1 MKSSVR
7 KYLAACATMVLLML
21 VLFPHHHHEG
31 GAFCVSVQM
40 CQKDGRINDEHT
52 HHCHNLKLEQHHLF
66 LPVGQEDLV
75 ALLAHDNIGGN
86 GGCGSFGGY
95 EGFGGGQPSFLPS
108 DFWNNH
114 YFYSYFFAATG
125 TTCFMSADAALL
137 AGCHGKHWKR
147 RGPPTL
153 VVM

>member
-7 KYLAACATMVLLML
+7 KYLAALATVVLLML
-21 VLFPHHHHEG
+21 VLLPHHHHEG

-66 LPVGQEDLV
+66 LPTGQKDF
-75 ALLAHDNIGGN
+75 ATQLAHDNMGGGFGGN
-86 GGCGSFGGY
+86 D
-95 EGFGGGQPSFLPS
+95 GFGGGNL
-108 DFWNNH
+108 
-114 YFYSYFFAATG
+114 FATTG
-125 TTCFMSADAALL
+125 TNGFVSADAALL

-153 VVM
+153 VVL

>member
-7 KYLAACATMVLLML
+7 KYLAALATVVLLML
-21 VLFPHHHHEG
+21 VLLPHHHHEG

-66 LPVGQEDLV
+66 LPIGQKDF
-75 ALLAHDNIGGN
+75 ATQLAHDNMGGGIGGN
-86 GGCGSFGGY
+86 D
-95 EGFGGGQPSFLPS
+95 GFGGGTPLCLSP

-114 YFYSYFFAATG
+114 YFYSYFFATTG
-125 TTCFMSADAALL
+125 TNGFVSADAALL
-137 AGCHGKHWKR
+137 AGCHAKHWKR

-153 VVM
+153 VVL

>member
-7 KYLAACATMVLLML
+7 KYLAALATVVLLML
-21 VLFPHHHHEG
+21 VLLPHHHHEG

-52 HHCHNLKLEQHHLF
+52 HHCHNLKLEQHHLC
-66 LPVGQEDLV
+66 LPVGQKDLV
-75 ALLAHDNIGGN
+75 DLLAHDNIGGN
-86 GGCGSFGGY
+86 GGRG
-95 EGFGGGQPSFLPS
+95 GFGGHDGFGGNLPSFLPS
-108 DFWNNH
+108 CFWNNH
-114 YFYSYFFAATG
+114 YFYSNLYATTV
-125 TTCFMSADAALL
+125 TTCFVRADVALQ
-137 AGCHGKHWKR
+137 AGFHGKHWKR